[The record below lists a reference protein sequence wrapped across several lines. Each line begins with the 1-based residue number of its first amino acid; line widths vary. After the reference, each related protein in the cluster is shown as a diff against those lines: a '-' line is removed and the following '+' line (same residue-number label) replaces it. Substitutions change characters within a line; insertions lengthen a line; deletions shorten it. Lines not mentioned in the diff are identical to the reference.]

1 MKKTIIFFLILSFA
15 FITIGLPLHYMNLK
29 NPEKTRFIKDLIPN
43 QFKSFLKKTFFFIP
57 EYIRQHELLLG
68 YYKKGQILEQKLDKV
83 MQKKDMVNEEIFPQT
98 QFMKINYKEILVDGL
113 DKRDSFLNPSDKKN
127 SPFYIETLNEKT
139 ILIAANGAALF
150 YETPKLLGK
159 EKLDKFEI
167 KNNLPENITVTD
179 SLVFKN
185 QIFVAFVNQNKACDS
200 MEIFYAEINL
210 DFLNF
215 KEFYLQGSIGEC
227 YNEMPLG
234 GRMAVYDDAG
244 HPSILISIKDINKK
258 NYFLLDQYNKNLEYK
273 FCIILLIDI
282 KTKETRPITSGHR
295 NPHGLLV
302 NEKNIILST
311 EHGPRGGDEV
321 NKIVEGKNYGWP
333 LASYGENYKDNLDAA
348 DKFSFKKNHSQY
360 GFKEPIYSFVPSIA
374 ISQIIQV
381 PEEFSSRWQNSY
393 LITSLKGLSIYRVVF
408 DENYSRIIT
417 MEKIKIGK
425 RIRDISYNKKYNCF
439 FLALENESGS
449 IGVFRAD

>member
-57 EYIRQHELLLG
+57 EYIRKHELLLG

-113 DKRDSFLNPSDKKN
+113 DKRDSFFPSIYKKN
-127 SPFYIETLNEKT
+127 SPFFIETLNEKT
-139 ILIAANGAALF
+139 ILISANGTALF

-167 KNNLPENITVTD
+167 KNNLPKNITVTD
-179 SLVFKN
+179 SLLFKN
-185 QIFVAFVNQNKACDS
+185 QIFVSFVNENKACDN
-200 MEIFYAEINL
+200 MQIFYAEINL

-227 YNEMPLG
+227 YNKMPLG

-258 NYFLLDQYNKNLEYK
+258 NYFLLDQYNKNLIFK
-273 FCIILLIDI
+273 FGIILLIDI

-348 DKFSFKKNHSQY
+348 DKFSFKKNHSQH
-360 GFKEPIYSFVPSIA
+360 GFKEPIYSFVPAIA

-393 LITSLKGLSIYRVVF
+393 LITSLKDLSIYRVVF

>member
-15 FITIGLPLHYMNLK
+15 FITIGLPLHYINIK
-29 NPEKTRFIKDLIPN
+29 NPEKIRFIKDLIPN
-43 QFKSFLKKTFFFIP
+43 KFKSFLKKTFFFIP

-83 MQKKDMVNEEIFPQT
+83 MQEKDMVNEEIFPQT

-113 DKRDSFLNPSDKKN
+113 DKRDSFLNPSDEKN
-127 SPFYIETLNEKT
+127 SPFFIETLNEET
-139 ILIAANGAALF
+139 ILISVNGTAIF
-150 YETPKLLGK
+150 YETPKLLGN

-179 SLVFKN
+179 SLLFKN
-185 QIFVAFVNQNKACDS
+185 QIFVSFVNENKACDN
-200 MEIFYAEINL
+200 MQIFYAEINL

-227 YNEMPLG
+227 YEMTLG

-258 NYFLLDQYNKNLEYK
+258 NYFLLDQYNKNLK
-273 FCIILLIDI
+273 FKFGIILLIDI

-333 LASYGENYKDNLDAA
+333 LASYGENYNDNFDAT
-348 DKFSFKKNHSQY
+348 DKFSFKKNHSQH

-439 FLALENESGS
+439 FLALEDKSGS
-449 IGVFRAD
+449 IGVVSAD